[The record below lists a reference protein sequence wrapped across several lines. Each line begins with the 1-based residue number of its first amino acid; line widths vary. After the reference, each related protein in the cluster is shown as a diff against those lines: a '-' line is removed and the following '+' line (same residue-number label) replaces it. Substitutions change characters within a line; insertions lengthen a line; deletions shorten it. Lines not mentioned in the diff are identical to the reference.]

1 MAIFS
6 PDTSTALEVAV
17 GAAHVE
23 FNAAM
28 AANTYWMFVSTT
40 NCWIKQ
46 GSHAALTTSGASAG
60 AGSMFVPALAQ
71 IIIKGDLGAD
81 LSVIQDAAGGK
92 ASLTRMMHY

>member
-1 MAIFS
+1 MLLS

-17 GAAHVE
+17 GVAHVE
-23 FNAAM
+23 FNASM
-28 AANTYWMFVSTT
+28 AAHTYWMFVSTT

-46 GSHAALTTSGASAG
+46 GSHAALTASGASAG

-71 IIIKGDLGAD
+71 VVISGDLGAD
-81 LSVIQDAAGGK
+81 LSVIEDTATGK